1 MPALLLLPIQVDPVD
16 HMVANTTPTIVT
28 KLLDMERYVDVRK
41 RARLVA
47 SMSVEAMTIW
57 AVLNKQGTTKFDTDM
72 MNNMRRRE
80 VKGLRC

>member
-1 MPALLLLPIQVDPVD
+1 
-16 HMVANTTPTIVT
+16 MVANTTPTIVT

-80 VKGLRC
+80 VKGS